1 MEKLLGEVTN
11 EQLIDD
17 FKVVVADA
25 EALLKATASQ
35 GGEKVAEIRAKAE
48 ESLRIAKAKMAE
60 AQAGLLVKTREGG
73 RGKDVEGGR
82 AHVLSLLVLAL
93 AALFFIGVG
102 VVLAAIL
109 LVVAFWDSHRLLA
122 LGSLAGFF
130 LAAGVGAWAYALHKA
145 RTEPQ
150 RVAASLSGVYKGRKH
165 AAP

>member
-1 MEKLLGEVTN
+1 MSDQTPGESRGLL
-11 EQLIDD
+11 
-17 FKVVVADA
+17 
-25 EALLKATASQ
+25 
-35 GGEKVAEIRAKAE
+35 
-48 ESLRIAKAKMAE
+48 ESLSTLAATLVAIVHTRLD
-60 AQAGLLVKTREGG
+60 LLSA
-73 RGKDVEGGR
+73 DVEEDR

-145 RTEPQ
+145 RTKP
-150 RVAASLSGVYKGRKH
+150 RLFAASLSELVKDRQQLVSRQ
-165 AAP
+165 